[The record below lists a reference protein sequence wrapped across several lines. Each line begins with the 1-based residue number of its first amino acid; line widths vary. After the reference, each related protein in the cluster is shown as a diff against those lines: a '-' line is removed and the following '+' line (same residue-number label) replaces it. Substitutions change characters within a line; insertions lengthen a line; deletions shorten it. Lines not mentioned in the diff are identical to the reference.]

1 MELGTKKG
9 SLEQNK
15 HPRGLKV
22 LLVLTLINT
31 GFSIISTLF
40 ALGRKQISVNDLQKE
55 KVEMAKSIIE
65 LKKLGMNSLVSFMEQ
80 IQAMTEALYP
90 YFFQM
95 NIANLLILTCGAT
108 AAILMYRRNI
118 LGFHLYI
125 IYNLGSLGSFYLFI
139 SPALV
144 PSILVIVNALI
155 SLVFVLLYAR
165 HLSWLKND
173 N

>member
-55 KVEMAKSIIE
+55 KVEMAKS
-65 LKKLGMNSLVSFMEQ
+65 LKS
-80 IQAMTEALYP
+80 T
-90 YFFQM
+90 
-95 NIANLLILTCGAT
+95 
-108 AAILMYRRNI
+108 
-118 LGFHLYI
+118 
-125 IYNLGSLGSFYLFI
+125 
-139 SPALV
+139 
-144 PSILVIVNALI
+144 
-155 SLVFVLLYAR
+155 
-165 HLSWLKND
+165 
-173 N
+173 